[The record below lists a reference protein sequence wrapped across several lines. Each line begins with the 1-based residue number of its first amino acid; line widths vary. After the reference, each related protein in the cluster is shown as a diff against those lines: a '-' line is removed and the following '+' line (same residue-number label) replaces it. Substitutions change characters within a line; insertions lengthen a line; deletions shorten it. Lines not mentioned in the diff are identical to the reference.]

1 MGICVLWIVRNDPPA
16 SLEPEATAGVPVV
29 QCRANGHGEARVQ
42 DQTVHYRH
50 PDGRIACASAHT
62 GLTWTLNRDDA
73 TCEDCLNAPP
83 APTAQGLGRR
93 WRGYRGRCPRH
104 RRALVVLDAG
114 LSPRR

>member
-62 GLTWTLNRDDA
+62 GLTWTLNRDYA

-93 WRGYRGRCPRH
+93 
-104 RRALVVLDAG
+104 
-114 LSPRR
+114 